1 MKTEVLMPQMGESIA
16 EGTIVTWF
24 KKVGD
29 KVERDEN
36 LFEISTDKVDAE
48 IPAPVSGY
56 LVEILHGPGTT
67 VEVNKVVAYISD
79 QMTDSSSAP
88 AAAPAPTAE
97 PAKTAAPVAIAPV
110 SATASLDDLRKTRS
124 SPLVRKMAADHGVD
138 ISGLSG
144 TGISGRVT
152 KKDFVEHLARPAAV
166 EAPKVSRPAAASVA
180 RSTKFDYIPQA
191 ADRVEPYSSMRAAI
205 AEHMVVSRETSVHVS
220 TVFEVDMTRV
230 VKLRAAL
237 KSSYAK
243 RGVNLTYLPFIIKAV
258 TEGLRE
264 FPILNSSIL
273 NNSVYYKQDINI
285 GIAVAL
291 DWGLLVPVVKH
302 ADELSLQGLSRGVSE
317 LAEKARNKK
326 LSPDDVQGGTFTIT
340 NPGVYG
346 SLFGTPIINQ
356 PQVAILGVGTI
367 TKRPVVT
374 EDDAIAIRH
383 MQYLVLSFDHRV
395 IDGATADKFMARVK
409 YILQNFPEEA
419 T

>member
-1 MKTEVLMPQMGESIA
+1 
-16 EGTIVTWF
+16 
-24 KKVGD
+24 
-29 KVERDEN
+29 
-36 LFEISTDKVDAE
+36 
-48 IPAPVSGY
+48 
-56 LVEILHGPGTT
+56 
-67 VEVNKVVAYISD
+67 
-79 QMTDSSSAP
+79 
-88 AAAPAPTAE
+88 
-97 PAKTAAPVAIAPV
+97 
-110 SATASLDDLRKTRS
+110 
-124 SPLVRKMAADHGVD
+124 
-138 ISGLSG
+138 
-144 TGISGRVT
+144 
-152 KKDFVEHLARPAAV
+152 
-166 EAPKVSRPAAASVA
+166 
-180 RSTKFDYIPQA
+180 
-191 ADRVEPYSSMRAAI
+191 MRAAI

>member
-16 EGTIVTWF
+16 EGTVVTWF

-166 EAPKVSRPAAASVA
+166 EAPKVSRHAAASVA